1 MTDVLSRLASRPAA
15 AVETPQEA
23 PMRGAGGR
31 TINLACDRPKEP
43 QTVEEMGIPEAF
55 IEDMILKLLAQQ
67 GAMTEHQISW
77 YLKVPKHIVSQF
89 TKDLSKRK
97 LVGPP
102 PSNPNAFIC
111 GSEGKDRAEDAAKTT
126 RYLGPV
132 PVSVDDYVRMMR
144 QQVGR
149 PLQFSQKD
157 IESAYS
163 KIVMYDQDFRE
174 RIGPAVRSQ
183 RSILLYG
190 APGNGKTIMG
200 KCLTSLMK
208 SDLMIPY
215 AIFAHGQVIKVFDP
229 AFHKPVVPDEYKE
242 YDIERTDEVRYDSRW
257 SIINVPYVE
266 VATEF
271 TLQGFELSYNE
282 YAKYYEMATHVK
294 ANGGVFFIDDFGR
307 QKGKAEEYLN
317 RLITPLQSREDI
329 LQLSSTGGQIRVP
342 FYCIPLFSTNFTL
355 DKIGDEAFLRR
366 FKYKILARSPK
377 ENDLEDIFKFEC
389 MRSGIDFNKEM
400 YEYFLD
406 RVKKRDL
413 KLRSCL
419 ANDILSKIIDH
430 CAFHGLK
437 AEMSKELVDLAFE
450 LNFSEQTET
459 WAFGTKEDK
468 K

>member
-1 MTDVLSRLASRPAA
+1 
-15 AVETPQEA
+15 
-23 PMRGAGGR
+23 MRSDGGR
-31 TINLACDRPKEP
+31 EINLACDRPREP

-55 IEDMILKLLAQQ
+55 IEDMILKLLSQQ

-77 YLKVPKHIVSQF
+77 SLKVPKHIVSQF

-111 GSEGKDRAEDAAKTT
+111 GSEGKDRAEDASKTT

-132 PVSVDDYVRMMR
+132 PVSVDEYVRLMR

-157 IESAYS
+157 IEAAYS

-215 AIFAHGQVIKVFDP
+215 SIFAHGQVIKVFDS
-229 AFHKPVVPDEYKE
+229 AFHKPILSDEYKE
-242 YDIERTDEVRYDSRW
+242 YDIEKTDDARYDMRW
-257 SIINVPYVE
+257 NIINVPYVE

-271 TLQGFELSYNE
+271 TLAGFELSYNE

-329 LQLSSTGGQIRVP
+329 LQLSATGGQIRVP

-366 FKYKILARSPK
+366 FKYKILARSPGEK
-377 ENDLEDIFKFEC
+377 DLEDIFKFEC

-430 CAFHGLK
+430 CSFHTMK
-437 AEMSKELVDLAFE
+437 AEMSKELIDLAFE

-459 WAFGTKEDK
+459 WAFGTKEEK